1 MTAAECTA
9 ANRLA
14 ATRLRSARA
23 CREASALRGRTW
35 SVYVRSPDGRWVW
48 FGWVAAPGARSGQG
62 WRWIAP
68 AFPAAAGPVG
78 LASTALG
85 PVIGSLQTALRSAAL
100 ALSAD
105 LALVS
110 GADLAAIEDDAEEGA
125 ALHVDAR
132 GWPVDATGDLAP
144 Q

>member
-14 ATRLRSARA
+14 AVRLRSARA
-23 CREASALRGRTW
+23 CREASTLRGRTW
-35 SVYVRSPDGRWVW
+35 SVYVRSQAGRWVW

-68 AFPAAAGPVG
+68 TFPAAAGHVG

-85 PVIGSLQTALRSAAL
+85 PVVGSLQTALRSAAIAL
-100 ALSAD
+100 AAD
-105 LALVS
+105 LALVPS
-110 GADLAAIEDDAEEGA
+110 ADLAAIEDDAEGGD
-125 ALHVDAR
+125 ALHVDGR